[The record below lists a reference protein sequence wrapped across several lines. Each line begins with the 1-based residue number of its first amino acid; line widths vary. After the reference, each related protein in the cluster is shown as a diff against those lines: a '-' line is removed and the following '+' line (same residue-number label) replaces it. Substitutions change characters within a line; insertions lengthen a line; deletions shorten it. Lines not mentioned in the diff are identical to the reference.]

1 MNDPRHK
8 QVAGRNVTRGNLTNC
23 LDSMKIEEDM
33 QCIKRNAYCMVD
45 RNNTCE
51 ISLSNLDAPLAK
63 IECNIEANTRQL
75 PG

>member
-1 MNDPRHK
+1 
-8 QVAGRNVTRGNLTNC
+8 
-23 LDSMKIEEDM
+23 
-33 QCIKRNAYCMVD
+33 MVD